1 MKRLG
6 SYCSLFWLFFS
17 LLICREAFRLKLG
30 VLTKPGPG
38 FFPFSLGLVMG
49 ILALIALYQSMGKR
63 REEGEKSEPKG
74 SLRWWNIVIILAA
87 LVAYAFFLETIG
99 FLISTFLLI
108 TLLLKVVEP
117 QRWSTALVGGLITAL
132 ASTLVFNVLLRA
144 QIPTGFLGF

>member
-1 MKRLG
+1 MKRPGL
-6 SYCSLFWLFFS
+6 YCSLFWLFFS
-17 LLICREAFRLKLG
+17 VLICREAYRLKLG

-38 FFPFSLGLVMG
+38 FFPFSLGFVMG
-49 ILALIALYQSMGKR
+49 ILALIVLIQSMGKR
-63 REEGEKSEPKG
+63 REERERTGPKAPF
-74 SLRWWNIVIILAA
+74 RWWNIVIILIA
-87 LVAYAFFLETIG
+87 LVAYAFFLETMG

-117 QRWSTALVGGLITAL
+117 QPWRTALLGGLITAI